1 MDRRHLEY
9 FLALADRGSI
19 SAAARGLGVS
29 QPTISEA
36 LARMEKECGLTLV
49 RRGSRGV

>member
-29 QPTISEA
+29 QPTISELSPEWRKSA
-36 LARMEKECGLTLV
+36 A
-49 RRGSRGV
+49 